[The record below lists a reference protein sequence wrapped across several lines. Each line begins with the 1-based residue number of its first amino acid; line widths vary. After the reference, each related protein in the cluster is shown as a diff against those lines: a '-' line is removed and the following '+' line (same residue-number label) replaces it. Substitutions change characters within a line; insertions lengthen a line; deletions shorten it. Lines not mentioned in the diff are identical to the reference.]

1 MKPVTVR
8 EDKPLRKTLR
18 AKNGCKVVVYLSSH
32 PREYSIEQRTKCE
45 ITVQMEEVEAETEE
59 EEEEEEEDVEE
70 IKMVRIIHFQM
81 VVKMEVLSPIFGHL
95 LI

>member
-1 MKPVTVR
+1 
-8 EDKPLRKTLR
+8 
-18 AKNGCKVVVYLSSH
+18 
-32 PREYSIEQRTKCE
+32 
-45 ITVQMEEVEAETEE
+45 MEEVEAETEE